1 MSIIAPNVFGSP
13 LNFSA
18 ESSAMVRRFH
28 TENTTPSDTRDIGV
42 VCNEDNDCPMGNL
55 CIQGQCY
62 VHCDSEGNDCPF
74 WHTCREDL
82 HETKS
87 VCGPY
92 TMSGSKDAMP
102 KKQQSANTGTVTVVE
117 ESWSSKWFGWLGF

>member
-74 WHTCREDL
+74 WHTCLNL
-82 HETKS
+82 HRHKAQ
-87 VCGPY
+87 VPR
-92 TMSGSKDAMP
+92 AMCSTIARRQP
-102 KKQQSANTGTVTVVE
+102 QPRYLSPLA
-117 ESWSSKWFGWLGF
+117 